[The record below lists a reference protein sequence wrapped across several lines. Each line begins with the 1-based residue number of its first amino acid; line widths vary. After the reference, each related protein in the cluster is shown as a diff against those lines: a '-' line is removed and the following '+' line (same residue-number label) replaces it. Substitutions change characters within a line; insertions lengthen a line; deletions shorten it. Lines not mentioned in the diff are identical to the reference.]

1 MPKDSHIS
9 AAEGRR
15 LRMQLAELTR
25 KREQRY
31 AEWDRLLADHG
42 RESTLASQ
50 AEALSARIEELKQ
63 QMADTLAEAELAGAD
78 EPPIRPPLPEEGI
91 FPSAEEAA
99 AAAGPWSP
107 EFQAWRKQH
116 IPSSRGLF

>member
-31 AEWDRLLADHG
+31 AEWDRLLADDG

-63 QMADTLAEAELAGAD
+63 QMADTLAEAAGRGRRATYTATT
-78 EPPIRPPLPEEGI
+78 PGGGHLS
-91 FPSAEEAA
+91 SAEEAA
-99 AAAGPWSP
+99 AAGGAVES
-107 EFQAWRKQH
+107 
-116 IPSSRGLF
+116 